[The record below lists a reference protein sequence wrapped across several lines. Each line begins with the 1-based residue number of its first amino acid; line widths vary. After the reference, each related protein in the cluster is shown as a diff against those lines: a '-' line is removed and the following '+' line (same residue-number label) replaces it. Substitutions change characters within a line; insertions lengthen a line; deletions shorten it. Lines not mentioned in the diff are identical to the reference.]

1 MSVASS
7 AEGLEPIAAPAP
19 ALDAFDPSAVRI
31 HSGRYEAAQSA
42 AGSYLLSLDINRLLA
57 PMRREAGL
65 PMADHTGAPTEPY
78 PNWESTGLDGHMAGH
93 ALSAYVAFAQTTDL
107 PEFAR
112 RAASL
117 VRGMRECQEHMQGL
131 MRGFIGGVPGAVEV
145 FQRIGRGEVQSQAF
159 SLNGAWVPLYNVHKT
174 FAGLLDA
181 WSGLSSIDPPTASMA
196 RSCVVD
202 LANWWCR
209 LTATIDDALFARI
222 LVSEFGGLCESFAEL
237 YARTGNERYLDMA
250 HRLTDSSV
258 FDPLS
263 HGVDALTGQHA
274 NTQIPKALGWQRIG
288 ALTHERRYADA
299 VETFWRSVALGRS
312 VSIGA
317 HSVAEHFHD
326 SADFGPM
333 VTSEQGPETCNS
345 YNMAKLTARMW
356 LQDPR
361 REYLDFY
368 ERIMCNHILSTVSVD
383 EPGFVYF
390 TPMRPRHYR
399 VYSSVR
405 ECFWCCVGSGL
416 ENHARYGRL
425 IYAKQGGGPL
435 DSRRLLIN
443 LFIGS
448 SLQWRERGLHI
459 KQRVHHAADG
469 SLLVTIA
476 LRETRGFRH
485 ELRLGVREPQWAF
498 GWSVEDVQGG
508 TIAVDADDDAPEG
521 FRPLRATWTGGMEFT
536 VRLTENIAVERLP
549 DGSDWASII
558 VGNTVMA
565 LRDGHGGRDG
575 ENADSSRMGHI
586 AQGEKLPLADLPVL
600 CGNRPPRLVEGSLRV
615 EALMPDG
622 ALAELTLEPFAAMDR
637 TRYSVYLPIA
647 RDESDAARVRAGLM
661 RLDEERREHA
671 AGIVDEVECGR
682 QQSEVGHQYR
692 GRADRL
698 GRQRDVHWRCA
709 QLCGVFSYIMALTRD
724 RCTLHVEI
732 MKADCDCDYAVF
744 MNDMPLERT
753 QRCTMKDSSR
763 VIDVYAVPQCDPPGC
778 LHEAGDAGACARFS
792 LSATATT
799 CGPRVTALR
808 VVTSS

>member
-1 MSVASS
+1 MSVALS
-7 AEGLEPIAAPAP
+7 AEGLAPVLATP

-42 AGSYLLSLDINRLLA
+42 AGAYLLSLDVDRLLA

-65 PMADHTGAPTEPY
+65 PMIGRAGAPTEPY

-93 ALSAYVAFAQTTDL
+93 ALSAYVAFAQATDL

-117 VRGMRECQEHMQGL
+117 VKGMRECQEHMQGL
-131 MRGFIGGVPGAVEV
+131 MNGFIGGVPGAVEV
-145 FQRIGRGEVQSQAF
+145 FQRLGRGEMQSQAF

-181 WSGLSSIDPPTASMA
+181 WAGLASIDPPTASMA

-209 LTATIDDALFARI
+209 LTATVDDALFARI

-263 HGVDALTGQHA
+263 HGVDDLTGQHA

-288 ALTHERRYADA
+288 ALTRERRYADA
-299 VETFWRSVALGRS
+299 VETFWRSVALRRS

-317 HSVAEHFHD
+317 HSVAEYFHD
-326 SADFGPM
+326 SADFSPM

-356 LQDPR
+356 LRDPR

-368 ERIMCNHILSTVSVD
+368 ERIMCNHIPSTVNVD
-383 EPGFVYF
+383 DPGFVYF
-390 TPMRPRHYR
+390 TPVRPRHYR
-399 VYSSVR
+399 VYSSAQD
-405 ECFWCCVGSGL
+405 CFWCCVGSGI

-425 IYAKQGGGPL
+425 IYARQGGGPL
-435 DSRRLLIN
+435 DSHRLLIN

-448 SLQWRERGLHI
+448 SLQWSERGLHV
-459 KQRVHHAADG
+459 KQRV
-469 SLLVTIA
+469 
-476 LRETRGFRH
+476 RH
-485 ELRLGVREPQWAF
+485 
-498 GWSVEDVQGG
+498 D
-508 TIAVDADDDAPEG
+508 
-521 FRPLRATWTGGMEFT
+521 
-536 VRLTENIAVERLP
+536 P
-549 DGSDWASII
+549 DGSDWASI
-558 VGNTVMA
+558 VAGNTVMA

-575 ENADSSRMGHI
+575 ERADSSRMGHV
-586 AQGEKLPLADLPVL
+586 AQGEMLPLADLPVL
-600 CGNRPPRLVEGSLRV
+600 CGNRPPRWVEGSLRV
-615 EALMPDG
+615 DALMPDG
-622 ALAELTLEPFAAMDR
+622 ALAEITLEPFVAMDH

-647 RDESDAARVRAGLM
+647 QDESDVARVRAGLM
-661 RLDEERREHA
+661 RLDEDRLGHG
-671 AGIVDEVECGR
+671 AGIVDEVGCGR

-698 GRQRDVHWRCA
+698 GRQRDVHWRCVSSHHHDETNQA
-709 QLCGVFSYIMALTRD
+709 VQNPV
-724 RCTLHVEI
+724 RCSCRVYSC
-732 MKADCDCDYAVF
+732 AGGAVL
-744 MNDMPLERT
+744 PWT
-753 QRCTMKDSSR
+753 
-763 VIDVYAVPQCDPPGC
+763 APP
-778 LHEAGDAGACARFS
+778 A
-792 LSATATT
+792 
-799 CGPRVTALR
+799 PRVCSPGHCLR
-808 VVTSS
+808 GWSRHSDSRMTIRPVWCCSTGFGSVLAMPGPHCLCCFRSAPAVVSR